1 VGRTSPYRDIAQSE
15 YRAGGPARL
24 ETASGR
30 TSRKVVLLKSVAHP
44 IRLGI
49 LSSLA
54 RGPAHVGALVAE
66 LDTPQ
71 PIVSQ
76 QLRILRMT
84 GVVSVERNDGF
95 AVYSLRE
102 PQLRV
107 LLNCIENCCREP

>member
-1 VGRTSPYRDIAQSE
+1 VRSTSPSRDVAQSE
-15 YRAGGPARL
+15 YRANRAARL
-24 ETASGR
+24 ESAEQTN
-30 TSRKVVLLKSVAHP
+30 RKVVLLKSVAHP

-49 LSSLA
+49 LNTLA
-54 RGPAHVGALVAE
+54 RGPMRVGALAAG
-66 LDTPQ
+66 LDVPQ
-71 PIVSQ
+71 PLVSQ

-84 GVVSVERNDGF
+84 GIVSVDRHDGF